1 MSETRTYVI
10 AGLLIAIA
18 THFAIVFA
26 MPRVLMNTAFDRVS
40 AHAAHINQWIEAP
53 RVTAASRTIVRPS
66 PDLHY
71 DACAYD
77 LSHGPVVM
85 RVAAWPN
92 YWSLSLFA
100 ENSDNFYV
108 IDDREAHDGAEVTL
122 IRAGHEHPKDAARVV
137 ESPTERGIA
146 LVRRLAPTQEEF
158 DAAHAASVHD
168 VCALLR

>member
-1 MSETRTYVI
+1 MSEARTYVV

-18 THFAIVFA
+18 THFAIVFGI
-26 MPRVLMNTAFDRVS
+26 PRVMMHGAFDRVS
-40 AHAAHINQWIEAP
+40 AHSAHTNEWNEAP

-100 ENSDNFYV
+100 DNSDNFYV
-108 IDDREAHDGAEVTL
+108 LDDREAHEGAEVTL

-137 ESPTERGIA
+137 ESPSDRGIA
-146 LVRRLAPTQEEF
+146 LVRRLAPTQSDW
-158 DAAHAASVHD
+158 DAAHTASAHD
-168 VCALLR
+168 VCAVLH